1 MNKLFSNPYFRNGL
15 LILGGI
21 FIGWV
26 LFHSSHKPENK
37 QIITSEEKKAT
48 VWTCSMH
55 PQIHMDRP
63 GKCPICAMDLIPLNQ
78 NTITTTDSDAVHLSK
93 DAAALAEVSTTI
105 VSRQPQAKEIRL
117 YGKVQADERLAQSQ
131 VAYIPGRIEKLTVA
145 FTGQP
150 VSKGQTLALIYSP
163 ELITA
168 QQELLEAAKIK
179 QSQPDIYEAAKEKL
193 RQWKL
198 TSRQIAGIENSKQ
211 IKNDFELTANTSG
224 IVTAKRVNAG
234 DYVSQGTVLF
244 DVVDLSRV
252 WVMFDVYESDLPFL
266 ARGTKISFTMQALP
280 GISLSG
286 TVAFID
292 PVVDPVTRV
301 AKVRVEMG
309 NQGGRLKP
317 GMFATGIV
325 KANLAEYQHK
335 LTVPRSAVLWTGKRS
350 VVYVKQTNANE
361 LVFKMREVELGPVLG
376 NSYVIV
382 NGLNEGEEVVTQG
395 AFSIDAA
402 AQLEGK
408 PSMMSQPTRNSTAS
422 ETAQMKQMPAKTDLS
437 NIMQVY
443 LEMKDALVQS
453 NAKLTTHKAKSLQN
467 AFAKSGLPES
477 SLKRLRSP
485 LREIATSSDLSKQR
499 TAFAIFN
506 TAFYP
511 IVLQAHLGGKAI
523 YYQHCPMFNNNK
535 GAYWLSADKEIRNP
549 YYGDE
554 MLSCGENKG
563 VIK

>member
-1 MNKLFSNPYFRNGL
+1 MNTLFSNLYFRSGL
-15 LILGGI
+15 LVLGGI
-21 FIGWV
+21 FIGWL
-26 LFHSSHKPENK
+26 LFHSSPKPENK
-37 QIITSEEKKAT
+37 QTITAEEKKAT

-55 PQIHMDRP
+55 PQIHLDKP
-63 GKCPICAMDLIPLNQ
+63 GKCPICAMDLIPLNPH
-78 NTITTTDSDAVHLSK
+78 TGAATDSDAVHLSK
-93 DAAALAEVSTTI
+93 EAAVLAGIST
-105 VSRQPQAKEIRL
+105 SAASKQQEAREIRL
-117 YGKVQADERLAQSQ
+117 YGKVQADERLSQSQ

-168 QQELLEAAKIK
+168 QQELLEAAKTK

-193 RQWKL
+193 HQWKL
-198 TSRQIAGIENSKQ
+198 TPRQIAGIENSRQ
-211 IKNDFELTANTSG
+211 IKNDVELTANTSG

-252 WVMFDVYESDLPFL
+252 WVMFDAYESDLPFL

-325 KANLAEYQHK
+325 EANLAEYQHK
-335 LTVPRSAVLWTGKRS
+335 LSIPRSAVLWTGKRS
-350 VVYVKQTNANE
+350 VVYVKQNSTNE
-361 LVFKMREVELGPVLG
+361 LVFKMREVELGPLLG
-376 NSYVIV
+376 NRYVIV
-382 NGLNEGEEVVTQG
+382 SGLTEGEEVVTQG

-408 PSMMSQPTRNSTAS
+408 PSMMGQPAGQSTAS
-422 ETAQMKQMPAKTDLS
+422 GTAQTKQMPAETDLS

-443 LEMKDALVQS
+443 LDMKDALVQS
-453 NAKLTTHKAKSLQN
+453 NSKLAAQKAKALQN
-467 AFAKSGLPES
+467 AFAKSGLPAPVLKTLRTPLQDIAAS
-477 SLKRLRSP
+477 SGL
-485 LREIATSSDLSKQR
+485 DKQR
-499 TAFAIFN
+499 AAFAVFN

-511 IVLQAHLGGKAI
+511 VARQAKLGTKTI
-523 YYQHCPMFNNNK
+523 YYQHCPMFNHNK

-554 MLSCGENKG
+554 MPDCGENKG
-563 VIK
+563 IVK